1 MKKLLSPSV
10 LSEAGSMIASNPYN
24 PDRSLSFVDM
34 IIRELEKLNRL
45 GRLSPV
51 VYSRAVDLARVQTK
65 ILNKIYKGRARNL
78 EQAVAFILRQ
88 LH

>member
-34 IIRELEKLNRL
+34 IVRELEKLNRL
-45 GRLSPV
+45 GKLSPAS
-51 VYSRAVDLARVQTK
+51 YSRAVDLARVQTK

-78 EQAVAFILRQ
+78 EQAVAFVLRQ
-88 LH
+88 LR